1 MESLSKLLKRYGII
15 KFICMA
21 ADEALHFLN
30 KATRDILFHWTKED
44 FGLKEAIFWSKDI
57 DQYLRYSKIIGE
69 IKKIKHPNNKK
80 KLKIL
85 DVGAGGEGIAK
96 FLKYSHELNKYNI
109 YLFDKDAAALSKVK
123 IATPIVSKEK
133 RLPFADQ
140 EFDIVVSLDTL
151 EHIPKE
157 ERAEFLNELKRVGNN
172 ILLHFVMH
180 DPDHNFNG
188 RDGDFKFNQ
197 WYLKMFK
204 KEHSWTAEHLQIEP
218 PTFSEIQLTMPDASI
233 TGTQNT
239 DIWFKYLTFS
249 STPIIGFFTGFVFM
263 LKWKK
268 QFNYPPFHG
277 CFVKSIKS

>member
-1 MESLSKLLKRYGII
+1 
-15 KFICMA
+15 MA